1 MNPHSPVRAS
11 GNLRSGSVKARKLA
25 MLMAAMAAS
34 SQLVPTPV
42 IAQTAAPA
50 ATTATGTIQ
59 GRVLNAVNGMYL
71 SNARVTVKDTSME
84 AFTND
89 FGEYEIRNVPV
100 GTVEVVVSY
109 TGRDPVSGSVVVE
122 EGKSAIRNLSVAGE
136 TGSIDTSGETL
147 TLNEFVV
154 QSQRYRNARDIAI
167 NEERNAVNIKNVV
180 AADSMGHIMDGNI
193 GEFVRFLPGVDVEYG
208 GTFVNDNDASAIS
221 VRGFGPEDTA
231 IMIDGMPVSS
241 PSPASLTR
249 AVGLDMLSLNNASR
263 VEVIKVAT
271 PDMAND
277 SPGGSINL
285 ITRSA
290 FEYAKPTI
298 DVSLIATMNTME
310 PDIFKKSPG
319 PANKKT
325 YHTLPGGNFSFA
337 MPVTKDFGF
346 SVSLSSNNKFSP
358 SEVYQPRWRTAT
370 QTINLVPI
378 GGVNNTPIA
387 NANGPVNYGNPYL
400 DRASIT
406 DKPSNTFKQSGNI
419 KLDWRPVSG
428 LTLSSNIQ
436 YSRYDSVNSE
446 RRTQFQVGAAQDWGD
461 TFMRGYQY
469 VLAVNNPSN
478 QLFNPN
484 HSVGMTVTTRDK
496 EGDTLSANIK
506 ATYVKGPWSIDGYA
520 FRSKSNGAF
529 EDVKNGHFSGLD
541 ANMQAGRVDFYGIQ
555 ESAPSEIKV
564 WDRSANPVDY
574 SKVSAWLVSSTIDA
588 QSGEAYQKDIKDEFA
603 LNVRRELDFMPIYTA
618 LKVGVSRRVNDTSK
632 WGRGTGY
639 RMRYVGPA
647 LTSAQLLDTEYL
659 SEPMYGLTAPQEWI
673 DTYKLYSIYQE
684 NPALFNPDA
693 DVSLSI
699 GNYNSAT
706 TQTKSVKE
714 IADAGYVM
722 LETKM
727 LDNRLSVVAG
737 VRQKR
742 NSIEGRQPFVDSKF
756 NYVQLPNGLLYTD
769 SIYTQGVKFDGSTG
783 PISPSGTYVRTAV
796 ITDTALRARMQAA
809 GVVDIPSQLALAPDG
824 TSNGTAANN
833 LSLAQK
839 RLRTRDL
846 DLERTDPET
855 PSVQA
860 AYRITND
867 LQFKLA
873 WSRETKLQN
882 LEAGTSASGASF
894 GNTGGILT
902 GGSSLTI
909 NENTVPTGLPG
920 GEGNITISNPNLQ
933 PEITNSWNAELT
945 YYSKTGGK
953 ISVSYFYKTIKNLW
967 EDEQVFNTSPQYAAI
982 LQSFG
987 LNPNDYQDFTLTSV
1001 INGAAEAKRTGI
1013 EAEITQNLGII
1024 GGWARGFDVFATYSH
1039 RPNAAST
1046 TPTNAPRGYMNKIPT
1061 RDNYSFG
1068 VAYSAQ
1074 RFSIQAR
1081 GTYKEGGI
1089 TRGGTIAF
1097 ARPGEPAYNYQIYN
1111 VFQGETRLNIEGS
1124 YKISKRYSV
1133 FLQGSNVLNS
1143 HGYSKVY
1150 DKYTGVMPDYAHYA
1164 SKRHFGVTIV
1174 GGVTASF

>member
-1 MNPHSPVRAS
+1 
-11 GNLRSGSVKARKLA
+11 
-25 MLMAAMAAS
+25 MLLAAMAAS
-34 SQLVPTPV
+34 SQLIPSPV
-42 IAQTAAPA
+42 TAQTPAP
-50 ATTATGTIQ
+50 TVSTGTIT
-59 GRVLNAVNGMYL
+59 GRVLNAVNGMFL
-71 SNARVTVKDTSME
+71 SNARVSVKGTSLE

-89 FGEYEIRNVPV
+89 FGEYEIRNVPA

-109 TGRDPVSGSVVVE
+109 TGRDPVSSNIVVQAGQSTV
-122 EGKSAIRNLSVAGE
+122 RNLSIADESGVAN
-136 TGSIDTSGETL
+136 TDTDEGTL

-208 GTFVNDNDASAIS
+208 GTFVNDNDASAIT

-290 FEYAKPTI
+290 FEFAKPTAN
-298 DVSLIATMNTME
+298 LTLLATMNTME

-319 PANKKT
+319 PANEKT
-325 YHTLPGGNFSFA
+325 YHTLPGGTFSLA
-337 MPVTKDFGF
+337 MPVSKDFGF
-346 SVSLSSNNKFSP
+346 SVSLSSHNKFSP
-358 SEVYQPRWRTAT
+358 SEVYQARWRITPG
-370 QTINLVPI
+370 TIDLRPI
-378 GGVNNTPIA
+378 GGANSTPVMNDQGRA
-387 NANGPVNYGNPYL
+387 SYGNPYL
-400 DRASIT
+400 DRAT
-406 DKPSNTFKQSGNI
+406 VVDKPSNTFKQSGNI
-419 KLDWRPVSG
+419 KLDWRPISG
-428 LTLSSNIQ
+428 LDLSTNIQ

-446 RRTQFQVGAAQDWGD
+446 RRTQFAVGQAEDWGAD
-461 TFMRGYQY
+461 FVRGYQY
-469 VLAVNNPSN
+469 VLPAASQTGNALNPG
-478 QLFNPN
+478 

-496 EGDTLSANIK
+496 EGDTLATSIK
-506 ATYVKGPWSIDGYA
+506 ATYAKGPWSIDA
-520 FRSKSNGAF
+520 FAYRSKSKGAF

-541 ANMQAGRVDFYGIQ
+541 ANMQPGRVDFYGIH
-555 ESAPSEIKV
+555 EGAPNSIRV

-574 SKVSAWLVSSTIDA
+574 SKVSAWLIASTIDA
-588 QSGEAYQKDIKDEFA
+588 QSGQAFQEDIKDEYA
-603 LNVRRELDFMPIYTA
+603 LNIRRELDFMPVYTA
-618 LKVGVSRRVNDTSK
+618 VKVGVSRRINDTSK

-639 RMRYVGPA
+639 RMRYTGPA
-647 LTSAQLLDTEYL
+647 LTSEQLLDREYL

-673 DTYKLYSIYQE
+673 DTYRLYQVYEQD
-684 NPALFNPDA
+684 PTLFNPDA
-693 DVSLSI
+693 TAGMTI

-714 IADAGYVM
+714 TADAGYVM
-722 LETKM
+722 IESKM
-727 LDNRLSVVAG
+727 FDNRLSLVGG

-742 NSIEGRQPFVDSKF
+742 NAVEGVNPFVDSKF
-756 NYVQLPNGLLYTD
+756 NYVQLPNGLIYTD

-783 PISPSGTYVRTAV
+783 PRSVGGNYSRDAV
-796 ITDTALRARMQAA
+796 LTDTALIARMQAA
-809 GVVDIPSQLALAPDG
+809 GAIIPTQLELAEDG
-824 TSNGTAANN
+824 VANGTAANN
-833 LSLAQK
+833 INLAKK
-839 RLRTRDL
+839 RLRHRTL
-846 DLERTDPET
+846 DLKRTDPET
-855 PSVQA
+855 PSIQA
-860 AYRITND
+860 AYRITDD

-882 LEAGTSASGASF
+882 LESGSV
-894 GNTGGILT
+894 GGILAS
-902 GGSSLTI
+902 GNSLNI
-909 NENTVPTGLPG
+909 NENTIPTGLPG
-920 GEGNITISNPNLQ
+920 GDGNITISNPNLQ

-945 YYSKTGGK
+945 YYSKSGGK
-953 ISVSYFYKTIKNLW
+953 ISVSYFYKIIKNLW
-967 EDEQVFNTSPQYAAI
+967 EEEEIFNTSPQYAAI

-987 LNPNDYQDFTLTSV
+987 LNPNDFDNFRLVSTL
-1001 INGAAEAKRTGI
+1001 NGADEAKRTGV
-1013 EAEITQNLGII
+1013 EVEITQNLGIL
-1024 GGWARGFDVFATYSH
+1024 GSWARGFDMFATYSH
-1039 RPNAAST
+1039 RPNASNT
-1046 TPTNAPRGYMNKIPT
+1046 TPTNEPRGYINKLPS

-1068 VAYSAQ
+1068 LAYSAP

-1089 TRGGTIAF
+1089 TRGGTVSYAH
-1097 ARPGEPAYNYQIYN
+1097 PGEPAYLYQIYN
-1111 VFQGETRLNIEGS
+1111 VFQGETRLNLEGS

-1143 HGYSKVY
+1143 HGYSKTY
-1150 DKYTGVMPDYAHYA
+1150 DKYTGILPDYAHYTG
-1164 SKRHFGVTIV
+1164 KRHFGVTIV
-1174 GGVTASF
+1174 GGVSASF